1 VSRSYG
7 CRTGPHDVGKQ
18 ADAEGAR
25 GRAEVR
31 LRVWLPPF
39 AELGPDSALPFEVLD
54 TQRRVQ
60 RRGEAVAGALPRGM
74 DCEVVL
80 DAGDVLLV
88 ETRLPRLSGGRL
100 AAALPG
106 LVEECVAGDVE
117 RCHVTASPPD
127 ADGQAAVAVVDRA
140 LLRRTLEILQRAGQR
155 VVHVTPQP
163 LALGMTPGNW
173 RARLRAGQGSVR
185 TGSRTGASF
194 GAGSPPL
201 ELHLLLG
208 QAPRRP
214 IAIEVDGEC
223 DASTWSEALGID
235 VVASP
240 PDSVAPPV
248 ALDLMQYE
256 FARSVL
262 PWRAWRTTAA
272 LAAALLLVA
281 LGSLNL
287 HAWLLRAQEQ
297 ALRAEM
303 VRIVQEAN
311 PQVPVVLDPLAQM
324 RRHVSDLRAG
334 AGTDTEGF
342 VALAAGVARFAA
354 ADSVQAMQY
363 RSGQL
368 AVRLRAPLAEA
379 DPQRKALVDRAAAA
393 GLLVT
398 VSGETMQVTRR
409 AAP

>member
-1 VSRSYG
+1 MSRWYG

-18 ADAEGAR
+18 ADAEVAR
-25 GRAEVR
+25 ERAEVR

-39 AELGPDSALPFEVLD
+39 AELGPDSALSFEVLD

-106 LVEECVAGDVE
+106 LVEEHVAGDVE

-155 VVHVTPQP
+155 VVHATPQP

-185 TGSRTGASF
+185 TGSHTGASF

-201 ELHLLLG
+201 ELHLLLA

-214 IAIEVDGEC
+214 AAIEVDGEC
-223 DASTWSEALGID
+223 DANTWSEALGID

-240 PDSVAPPV
+240 PDSIAPPV

-256 FARSVL
+256 FARSVV

-281 LGSLNL
+281 LGGLNL

-342 VALAAGVARFAA
+342 VALAAGVARLAA

-368 AVRLRAPLAEA
+368 SVRLRAPLAEA

-398 VSGETMQVTRR
+398 VSGETVQVTRR